1 MKKQYSKPEIT
12 TEVLLKDDVLRMSEE
27 TDNRYVGSKKLIKN
41 NFDINDIFNN
51 DPELEGF
58 L

>member
-41 NFDINDIFNN
+41 NFDINDIFK
-51 DPELEGF
+51 DGPELEG
-58 L
+58 LL